1 MERSELEEIMKLVD
15 MSVIVCIR
23 LSVCVSYTNTQLA
36 GTVAPSCV
44 NFYVGGDMHSNERLL
59 VFVII
64 HV

>member
-1 MERSELEEIMKLVD
+1 MKLVD